1 MNKKSF
7 AVKLKLSAIIHSV
20 LLLGLSIMIMSCGS
34 IKPKENANITDSS
47 EIKFN
52 QDEVAPHDW
61 GSVLRKV
68 PGLKVTG
75 SYPNLSIIMRG
86 AKSVSRTSEP
96 LYVLDG
102 VPLGRNFSELASN
115 ADPSS
120 VKKVRVLKGPEA
132 AKYGMRGANGVI
144 EVILK

>member
-1 MNKKSF
+1 MKIKLSSLVGMMILVFLSILMINCADNKLTEATKTNDPS
-7 AVKLKLSAIIHSV
+7 AVKFK
-20 LLLGLSIMIMSCGS
+20 
-34 IKPKENANITDSS
+34 
-47 EIKFN
+47 

-61 GSVLRKV
+61 GTVLRRV

-75 SYPNLSIIMRG
+75 SYPNLSILMRG
-86 AKSVSRTSEP
+86 PKSISRTSEP

-102 VPLGRNFSELASN
+102 VPLGRSFSELASA

-120 VKKVRVLKGPEA
+120 VKKVRVLNGPEA